1 MKVRLHTHTQKKKNP
16 EPCSLDWEE
25 AFDILAL
32 FLILQKKKKIIVNSL
47 SVKAFKNAKPKLQL
61 ELKRCSTSGKKG
73 ICLLLPPYL
82 QFSKVI
88 NCCML

>member
-1 MKVRLHTHTQKKKNP
+1 MFCLHTHTQKKKKNP